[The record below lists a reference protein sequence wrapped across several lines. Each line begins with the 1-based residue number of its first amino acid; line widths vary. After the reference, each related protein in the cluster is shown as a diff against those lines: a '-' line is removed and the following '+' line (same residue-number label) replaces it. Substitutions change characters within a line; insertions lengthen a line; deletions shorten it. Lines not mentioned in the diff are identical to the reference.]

1 MEKTP
6 EELFQERTRRVED
19 AVQLKVPDRVPFL
32 PAFSFFPAKYA
43 GISFEEAMYDY
54 DKLAEVSKKAI
65 MDFELDMYMNPFSQL
80 ALGPLMEILDYRQLK
95 WPGHGVSPNYTYQ
108 FVEEEYMKAD
118 EYDAFLFDP
127 TDYILRTYLP
137 RICGAL
143 EPLEKLP
150 SIMGQQY
157 FRLLIGTA
165 VLNEPEVTG
174 AIESLLKAGAEAN
187 RMRTKMISFVKEMA
201 ELGFPTQFGAVAYA
215 PFDCIGDYLRGTR
228 GVMLDMYR
236 NPDKLIAATEKIL
249 PVLAKSVTATAK
261 SSGISGVFMPLHKG
275 AHGFMSLEQFKTF
288 YWPTL
293 QKLLVILINEGL
305 TPCPLFEADYT
316 DRLEIIKDIPE
327 GKAIYWFEN
336 TDIFKAKEVLGDRI
350 CLRGNVPAP
359 LLCTGTPQQVRDY
372 CKKLIDVVG
381 KGGGFIM
388 DGGIGIPDEARPENV
403 RAMADFTREYGVY
416 PA

>member
-165 VLNEPEVTG
+165 VLSEPEVTG

-372 CKKLIDVVG
+372 CKKL
-381 KGGGFIM
+381 M
-388 DGGIGIPDEARPENV
+388 SSERAEALSW
-403 RAMADFTREYGVY
+403 MAVSAYLMRLGRKT
-416 PA
+416 

>member
-6 EELFQERTRRVED
+6 EGLFQERTKRVED
-19 AVQLKVPDRVPFL
+19 AIQLKVPDRVPFL

-54 DKLAEVSKKAI
+54 DKLAEVSQKAI
-65 MDFELDMYMNPFSQL
+65 LDFEPDMYMNPFSQL
-80 ALGPLMEILDYRQLK
+80 ALGPLLEVLDYRQLK

-150 SIMGQQY
+150 PIMGQHY
-157 FRLLIGTA
+157 FRLLTGTA
-165 VLNEPEVTG
+165 VLSEPEVSG

-187 RMRTKMISFVKEMA
+187 RMRSKMISFVKKMEA
-201 ELGFPTQFGAVAYA
+201 LGFPTQFGAVAYA
-215 PFDCIGDYLRGTR
+215 PFDCIGDYFRGTR

-236 NPDKLIAATEKIL
+236 NPDKLIAATEK
-249 PVLAKSVTATAK
+249 VLAVQVDSVTAAAK
-261 SSGISGVFMPLHKG
+261 SSGVPRVFMPLHKG
-275 AHGFMSLEQFKTF
+275 AQGFMSLEQFKTF

-293 QKLLVILINEGL
+293 RQLLLALIEAGI

-327 GKAIYWFEN
+327 GKAVYWFEN

-350 CLRGNVPAP
+350 CIRGNVPAS
-359 LLCTGTPQQVRDY
+359 LLCTGTPQEVRDC
-372 CKKLIDVVG
+372 CKKLMDIVG
-381 KGGGFIM
+381 RGGGFIM
-388 DGGIGIPDEARPENV
+388 DGGIGIPDEAKTENV
-403 RAMADFTREYGVY
+403 KAMAHFTREYGVY
-416 PA
+416 TA